1 LAQHEVVVVITTVK
15 SAEVIKKL
23 EADGWQLQ
31 RIKGS
36 HHQFKRPGHLGL
48 VTVPQP
54 RAEIALGTL
63 RSIYKQADWPW
74 R

>member
-1 LAQHEVVVVITTVK
+1 MVTVTTVK
-15 SAEVIKKL
+15 SGEVIKKL

-36 HHQFKRPGHLGL
+36 HPPFKRPGQPGL

>member
-1 LAQHEVVVVITTVK
+1 MQHEAVVIVTTVK
-15 SAEVIKKL
+15 SAEAIKRL

-31 RIKGS
+31 RIKGY
-36 HHQFKRPGHLGL
+36 HHQFKRPGQPGL

-54 RAEIALGTL
+54 RAEILLGTL

-74 R
+74 K